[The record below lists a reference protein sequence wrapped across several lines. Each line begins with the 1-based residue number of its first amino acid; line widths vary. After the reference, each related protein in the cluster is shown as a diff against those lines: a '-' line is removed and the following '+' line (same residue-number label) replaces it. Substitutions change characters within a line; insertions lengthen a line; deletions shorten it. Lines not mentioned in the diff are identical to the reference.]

1 MLTPV
6 DLETTVFRRGFRGYR
21 TKEVQE
27 FMEHLTIDYE
37 HLYKENINL
46 KEDIENLQSQL
57 ERYRQVEATL
67 KNTLVLAQSTA
78 EEVKNAGQKQAD
90 LILREANHRAE
101 QIRGRVREEIQNELQ
116 QLANLKQQ
124 SDMFR
129 LQFKKF
135 LEGLGELV
143 ERKFNMDD
151 FWDKLQEMTQE
162 ISPPTMDGSF
172 TEEEAESE
180 PSTNAV
186 AESITE
192 KMSFV
197 IGD

>member
-46 KEDIENLQSQL
+46 KENIESLQSQL

-143 ERKFNMDD
+143 ERKFNMED
-151 FWDKLQEMTQE
+151 FWDKLQEMTDE
-162 ISPPTMDGSF
+162 VASPTMETSF
-172 TEEEAESE
+172 TEESESE
-180 PSTNAV
+180 QFTNDTV
-186 AESITE
+186 DGITE
-192 KMSFV
+192 KISFA